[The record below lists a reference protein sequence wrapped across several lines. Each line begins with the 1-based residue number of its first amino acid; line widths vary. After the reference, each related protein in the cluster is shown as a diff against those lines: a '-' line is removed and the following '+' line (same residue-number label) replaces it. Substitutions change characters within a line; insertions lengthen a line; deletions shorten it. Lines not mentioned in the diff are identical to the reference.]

1 MRQISSGGTF
11 SCTFDVFMNI
21 HLKTFLIVTH
31 VVLALY
37 LYCSIIGTPGISS
50 SPHAIHHFEDCEDIE
65 NFHVVNI
72 DIASSRRRR
81 PYNSYST
88 EERFLI
94 GTDETYETSCAI
106 RKPKIIED
114 VDGTVLELLR
124 VRRRRPYNT
133 YSSEER
139 FLIGQY
145 AAEHGNTK
153 AAELYLHFQ
162 TNLGSRN

>member
-94 GTDETYETSCAI
+94 G
-106 RKPKIIED
+106 
-114 VDGTVLELLR
+114 
-124 VRRRRPYNT
+124 
-133 YSSEER
+133 
-139 FLIGQY
+139 QY

-153 AAELYLHFQ
+153 AATYYTRVLKKEIDESVARRFKKLYLK
-162 TNLGSRN
+162 SISKKYS